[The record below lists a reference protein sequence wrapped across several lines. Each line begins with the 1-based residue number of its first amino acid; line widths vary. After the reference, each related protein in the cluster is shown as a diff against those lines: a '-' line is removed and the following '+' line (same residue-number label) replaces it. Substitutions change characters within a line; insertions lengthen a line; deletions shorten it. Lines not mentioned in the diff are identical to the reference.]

1 MKLGRANVLFMAV
14 CAGLIV
20 ANLYYCQPLIPLIA
34 KEYDLSVEKA
44 GKVTYLTQIGYALGL
59 LFIVPLGDI
68 LERKKQILTCTL
80 ATSIFLFLASVA
92 PTFTMLEVCCVC
104 IGIFSVVPQLVLPFA
119 ALLASEEQRGKVI
132 GIVMSGLLIG
142 ILASRSLSGAVGYL
156 IGWRMMFFLASV
168 ACLGV
173 LTAIFVLFPRSQA
186 PFSISYGKLMK
197 SVLYYFNT
205 EPVLRICSL
214 LNALSFAVVSS
225 FWVTMVLFLSNPP
238 FNYDPFRIGLFGLA
252 GAAGALAAPLAGKL
266 TRPDSGNRI
275 ILTGLICELVSF
287 VIFGLTGSSVLLLIA
302 GIVLLDVG
310 HQIVQIT
317 NQIKVYSLRPEARN
331 RLNTVFMT
339 TYFMGGAIGAA
350 IGIGLWNAGGW
361 MIYCIGCGVLIL
373 VNMMFFYLTKRVM

>member
-1 MKLGRANVLFMAV
+1 MAV

-34 KEYDLSVEKA
+34 KEYDLSIEKV

-68 LERKKQILTCTL
+68 LERKKQILVCTV
-80 ATSIFLFLASVA
+80 ATSFFLFLASVA
-92 PTFTMLEVCCVC
+92 PTFTMLEVCCVF
-104 IGIFSVVPQLVLPFA
+104 IGITSVVPQLVLPFA

-142 ILASRSLSGAVGYL
+142 ILASRSLSGTVGYL
-156 IGWRMMFFLASV
+156 IGWRMMFFLASI
-168 ACLGV
+168 ACLAM
-173 LTAIFVLFPRSQA
+173 LAAIFFLFPRSQP

-238 FNYDPFRIGLFGLA
+238 FNYDPFKIGLFGLA

-266 TRPDSGNRI
+266 TRPDSGNRTI
-275 ILTGLICELVSF
+275 RIGLICELVSF
-287 VIFGLTGSSVLLLIA
+287 VIFGITGSSVLLLIG
-302 GIVLLDVG
+302 GIILLDVG
-310 HQIVQIT
+310 HQIIQIT

-361 MIYCIGCGVLIL
+361 TIYCIGCGVLIL
-373 VNMMFFYLTKRVM
+373 VNMLFFYLTKRAV